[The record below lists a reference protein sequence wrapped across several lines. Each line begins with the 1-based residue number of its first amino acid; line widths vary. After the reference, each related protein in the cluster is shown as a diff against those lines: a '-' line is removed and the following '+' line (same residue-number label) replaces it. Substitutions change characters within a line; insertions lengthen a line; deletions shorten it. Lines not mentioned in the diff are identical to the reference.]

1 MRETRVFG
9 VLCCGFY
16 FDFSHSGMA
25 TDVSQLERE
34 LNALKAQ
41 MNAIFAA
48 AVDGLVLTDERG
60 VIEVFNPAAEAIFD
74 YSAQEVIGRNLGVL
88 MPARYG
94 LKHDGFIR
102 RYLQTG
108 ERRIIGIGREL
119 VGRRSDGSEFPMD
132 LSVGTVNVNDR
143 RIFIGI
149 IRDLSSRKAIE
160 RALEE
165 QRERLARVGRISTLG
180 EMASA
185 IAHEINQ
192 PLAAITTYASVG
204 GRLIEGD
211 RALDPERMNELFQK
225 IEEQAKRA
233 SEVIRGVRGFVQNRE
248 SVHSSFTVDEAI
260 LSSVELFEIAWQRQ
274 RVKVDLEGVERG
286 LVITAVRTQI
296 EQVLVNL
303 LHNAGEATAGMARD
317 PRIMVRARADEDTA
331 RIEVEDN
338 GPGVPEMAAEQ
349 LFEPFFTTKP
359 DGTGLGLSISQSIMT
374 AHKGTIH
381 YEPGEWG
388 GARFVLT
395 LPLKAQIPV
404 ADEVM

>member
-1 MRETRVFG
+1 MTVEG
-9 VLCCGFY
+9 SEL
-16 FDFSHSGMA
+16 
-25 TDVSQLERE
+25 QRE
-34 LNALKAQ
+34 LDALKAQ
-41 MNAIFAA
+41 MDAIFAA
-48 AVDGLVLTDERG
+48 AVDGLVITDEG
-60 VIEVFNPAAEAIFD
+60 GTVEVFNPAAEAIFD
-74 YSAQEVIGRNLGVL
+74 YAASEVVGRNLAML

-94 LKHDGFIR
+94 LRHDGFIK
-102 RYLQTG
+102 RYLETG

-204 GRLIEGD
+204 ARLLDGGL
-211 RALDPERMNELFQK
+211 ALDTARLDELFCK
-225 IEEQAKRA
+225 IEDQAKRA
-233 SEVIRGVRGFVQNRE
+233 SEVIRGIRGFVQNRQA
-248 SVHSSFTVDEAI
+248 VRSSFTLDEAI
-260 LSSVELFEIAWQRQ
+260 SSSVELFTMGWASTG
-274 RVKVDLEGVERG
+274 VKVDLSEVSLG

-296 EQVLVNL
+296 EQILVNL
-303 LHNAGEATAGMARD
+303 LHNAAEATTGRPD
-317 PRIMVRARADEDTA
+317 EPRIAVRAYAEEDSA
-331 RIEVEDN
+331 VLEVEDN
-338 GPGVPEMAAEQ
+338 GPGVSEAVRAQ

-374 AHKGTIH
+374 AHKGTIR
-381 YEPGEWG
+381 YARGRLG
-388 GARFVLT
+388 GACFILR
-395 LPLKAQIPV
+395 LPLV
-404 ADEVM
+404 AHVETMGEGFL

>member
-1 MRETRVFG
+1 MSTE
-9 VLCCGFY
+9 
-16 FDFSHSGMA
+16 
-25 TDVSQLERE
+25 VSQLERE

-41 MNAIFAA
+41 MDAIFAA
-48 AVDGLVLTDERG
+48 AVDGLILTDERG

-74 YSAQEVIGRNLGVL
+74 YSAEQVIGRNLGVL

-108 ERRIIGIGREL
+108 ERRIIGSGREL
-119 VGRRSDGSEFPMD
+119 VGRRRDGSEFPMD

-204 GRLIEGD
+204 GRLVDSDKPTDPD
-211 RALDPERMNELFQK
+211 RLNELFQK

-233 SEVIRGVRGFVQNRE
+233 SEVIRGVRGFVQNRQ
-248 SVHSSFTVDEAI
+248 SVHSSFAVDEAI
-260 LSSVELFEIAWQRQ
+260 GSSVDLFEIAWQRQ
-274 RVKVDLEGVERG
+274 RVKVDLGAVTRG
-286 LVITAVRTQI
+286 LVVTAVRTQI

-303 LHNAGEATAGMARD
+303 LHNAAEATTGMARE
-317 PRIMVRARADEDTA
+317 PRIIVRARVVKEGVH
-331 RIEVEDN
+331 IEVEDN
-338 GPGVPEMAAEQ
+338 GPGVPEGAVGQ
-349 LFEPFFTTKP
+349 LFDPFFTTKAE
-359 DGTGLGLSISQSIMT
+359 GTGLGLSISQSIMS
-374 AHKGTIH
+374 AHQGSIR
-381 YEPGEWG
+381 YETGEWG

-395 LPLKAQIPV
+395 LPLKAQI
-404 ADEVM
+404 AISDEVML

>member
-1 MRETRVFG
+1 MSTE
-9 VLCCGFY
+9 
-16 FDFSHSGMA
+16 
-25 TDVSQLERE
+25 VSQLESE

-41 MNAIFAA
+41 MDAIFAA

-74 YSAQEVIGRNLGVL
+74 YSAEQVIGRNLGVL

-108 ERRIIGIGREL
+108 ERRIIGSGREL
-119 VGRRSDGSEFPMD
+119 VGRRRDGSEFPMD

-204 GRLIEGD
+204 GRLIDSDKPTDPD
-211 RALDPERMNELFQK
+211 RLNELFQK
-225 IEEQAKRA
+225 IEEQARRA
-233 SEVIRGVRGFVQNRE
+233 SEVIRGVRGFVQNRQ
-248 SVHSSFTVDEAI
+248 SVHSSFAVDEAI
-260 LSSVELFEIAWQRQ
+260 GSSVELFEIAWQRQ
-274 RVKVDLEGVERG
+274 RVKVDLGAVTRG
-286 LVITAVRTQI
+286 LVVTAVRTQI

-303 LHNAGEATAGMARD
+303 LHNAAEATTGMARE
-317 PRIMVRARADEDTA
+317 PRIIVRARVVKEGV

-338 GPGVPEMAAEQ
+338 GPGVPERAVGQ
-349 LFEPFFTTKP
+349 LFDPFFTTKAE
-359 DGTGLGLSISQSIMT
+359 GTGLGLSISQSIMS
-374 AHKGTIH
+374 AHQGSIR
-381 YEPGEWG
+381 YETGEWG

-395 LPLKAQIPV
+395 LPLKAQI
-404 ADEVM
+404 AISDEVML

>member
-1 MRETRVFG
+1 MSTE
-9 VLCCGFY
+9 
-16 FDFSHSGMA
+16 
-25 TDVSQLERE
+25 VSQLESE

-41 MNAIFAA
+41 MDAIFAA

-74 YSAQEVIGRNLGVL
+74 YSAKQVIGRNLGVL

-108 ERRIIGIGREL
+108 ERRIIGSGREL
-119 VGRRSDGSEFPMD
+119 VGRRRDGSEFPMD

-204 GRLIEGD
+204 GRLIDSDKPTDPD
-211 RALDPERMNELFQK
+211 RLNELFQK
-225 IEEQAKRA
+225 IEEQARRA
-233 SEVIRGVRGFVQNRE
+233 SEVIRGVRGFVQNRQ
-248 SVHSSFTVDEAI
+248 SVHSSFAVDEAI
-260 LSSVELFEIAWQRQ
+260 GSSVELFEIAWQRQ
-274 RVKVDLEGVERG
+274 RVKVDLGAVTRG
-286 LVITAVRTQI
+286 LVVTAVRTQI

-303 LHNAGEATAGMARD
+303 LHNAAEATTGRARE
-317 PRIMVRARADEDTA
+317 PRIIVRARVVKEGV

-338 GPGVPEMAAEQ
+338 GPGVPERAVGQ
-349 LFEPFFTTKP
+349 LFDPFFTTKAE
-359 DGTGLGLSISQSIMT
+359 GTGLGLSISQSIMS
-374 AHKGTIH
+374 AHQGSIR
-381 YEPGEWG
+381 YETGEWG

-395 LPLKAQIPV
+395 LPLKAQI
-404 ADEVM
+404 AISDEVML

>member
-1 MRETRVFG
+1 MSTE
-9 VLCCGFY
+9 
-16 FDFSHSGMA
+16 
-25 TDVSQLERE
+25 VSQLESE

-41 MNAIFAA
+41 MDAIFAA

-74 YSAQEVIGRNLGVL
+74 YSAKQVIGRNLGVL

-108 ERRIIGIGREL
+108 ERRIIGSGREL
-119 VGRRSDGSEFPMD
+119 VGRRRDGSEFPMD

-204 GRLIEGD
+204 GRLIDSDKPTDPD
-211 RALDPERMNELFQK
+211 RLNELFQK
-225 IEEQAKRA
+225 IEEQARRA
-233 SEVIRGVRGFVQNRE
+233 SEVIRGVRGFVQNRQ
-248 SVHSSFTVDEAI
+248 SVHSSFAVDEAI
-260 LSSVELFEIAWQRQ
+260 GSSVELFEIAWQRQ
-274 RVKVDLEGVERG
+274 RVKVDLGAVTRG
-286 LVITAVRTQI
+286 LVVTAVRTQI

-303 LHNAGEATAGMARD
+303 LHNAAEATTGMARE
-317 PRIMVRARADEDTA
+317 PRIIVRARVVKEGV

-338 GPGVPEMAAEQ
+338 GPGVPERAVGQ
-349 LFEPFFTTKP
+349 LFDPFFTTKAE
-359 DGTGLGLSISQSIMT
+359 GTGLGLSISQSIMS
-374 AHKGTIH
+374 AHQGSIR
-381 YEPGEWG
+381 YETGEWG

-395 LPLKAQIPV
+395 LPLKAQI
-404 ADEVM
+404 AISDEVML